1 MTTTKTSIIEGFQ
14 KLGFRIDADTI
25 GALLKDATK
34 RRLSA
39 AQICEKIII
48 AEARERDTRNLNSR
62 TRCANLGTFKSIDA
76 FDWNWPR
83 SIDRSLYEQLSTLD
97 FIERKENILFRGQ
110 SGIGKTSLAKN
121 LGLQALEKGY
131 TVRYTTLASALAD
144 LLKQESS
151 PALER
156 RIKRYTGPSLWIC
169 DEIGYLPCDS
179 RSADM
184 LYNIIARRHEKAAT
198 IITTNLGFKKWN
210 TIFPGAACVSALV
223 DRFVQHCHVMD
234 IDGDSWREKEA
245 SEFGSKSTKNSRA
258 RTKTTKKTKARS

>member
-1 MTTTKTSIIEGFQ
+1 MATNNSIIEGFQ
-14 KLGFRIDADTI
+14 KLGFRISDETI

-39 AQICEKIII
+39 AQLCERVIE
-48 AEARERDTRNLNSR
+48 AEMRERDTRNLQSR
-62 TRCANLGTFKSIDA
+62 SRAATLGSFKSIDQ

-83 SIDRSLYEQLSTLD
+83 SIDRALYEQLSTLD
-97 FIERKENILFRGQ
+97 FIKRKQNILMRGQ
-110 SGIGKTSLAKN
+110 SGVGKSSLAKN
-121 LGLQALEKGY
+121 LGLEALNKGY
-131 TVRYTTLASALAD
+131 TVRFTTLASALAD
-144 LLKQESS
+144 LLKQESL

-156 RIKRYTGPSLWIC
+156 RMKRYTAPSLWIC

-184 LYNIIARRHEKAAT
+184 LYNIIARRHENAAT

-223 DRFVQHCHVMD
+223 DRFVQHCHVLD
-234 IDGDSWREKEA
+234 IDADSWREKEA
-245 SEFGSKSTKNSRA
+245 HEFAAKAAKNSQAKPPKRPKPK
-258 RTKTTKKTKARS
+258 R

>member
-1 MTTTKTSIIEGFQ
+1 MATINSIIEGFQ
-14 KLGFRIDADTI
+14 NLGFRIDADTI

-34 RRLSA
+34 RKLSA
-39 AQICEKIII
+39 AQLCERLIT
-48 AEARERDTRNLNSR
+48 AESRERDTRNLKSR
-62 TRCANLGTFKSIDA
+62 SRAATLGTFKSIDE

-83 SIDRSLYEQLSTLD
+83 SIDRALYEQLSTLE

-121 LGLQALEKGY
+121 LGLQALNKGY

-144 LLKQESS
+144 LLKQESL

-156 RIKRYTGPSLWIC
+156 RMKRYTAPSLWIC

-184 LYNIIARRHEKAAT
+184 LYNIIARRHENAAT

-234 IDGDSWREKEA
+234 IDADSWREKEA
-245 SEFGSKSTKNSRA
+245 SEFGNKATKKPRA
-258 RTKTTKKTKARS
+258 RPKVSKKPKRKR